1 MGRKIIGVERLS
13 GEIRDRVRRK
23 RESEEKRWERW
34 GLGKN
39 RVGERKRDGEMEKK
53 GIGKGGGR
61 FADCNLWLHIAS
73 NFRRKLQFCVE
84 YSTQNVNICQLF
96 RTHLGASWHVLRR
109 IFDTTWQFASKIR
122 RKL

>member
-61 FADCNLWLHIAS
+61 FAD
-73 NFRRKLQFCVE
+73 
-84 YSTQNVNICQLF
+84 
-96 RTHLGASWHVLRR
+96 
-109 IFDTTWQFASKIR
+109 
-122 RKL
+122 